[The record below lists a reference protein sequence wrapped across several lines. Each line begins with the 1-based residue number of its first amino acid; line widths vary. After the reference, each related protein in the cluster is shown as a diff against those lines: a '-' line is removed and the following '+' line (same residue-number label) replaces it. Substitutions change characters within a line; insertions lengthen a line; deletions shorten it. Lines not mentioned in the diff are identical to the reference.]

1 MKVEILYRPSYSVAK
16 VSLDVNE
23 EIQVEGGA
31 MVGMSPDI
39 QMETHARGG
48 ILKSLSRA
56 VLGGESF
63 FINTYTA
70 KKEGDEI
77 LLAPALPGDVA
88 ILEMHNQTLLVQ
100 SGAYIASSDGVNVDT
115 KWTGAKTFFG
125 KEGAIMLKISGTGT
139 LIISSYGAIHPMT
152 LAAGEKYVVDTGHLV
167 SFNESVDYHIKKVA
181 GWKSTLLSGE
191 GLVAELTGPGN
202 INIQSRSQQAFL
214 SWLIPQLPTQTTY
227 VSSGK

>member
-1 MKVEILYRPSYSVAK
+1 MQVEILYRPSYSVAK

-31 MVGMSPDI
+31 MVGMSPNM

-56 VLGGESF
+56 VLGSESF

-70 KKEGDEI
+70 EKQGDEI

-88 ILEMHNQTLLVQ
+88 VLEMRNQTLLVQ
-100 SGAYIASSDGVNVDT
+100 SGAYIASSEGVDVNT

-152 LAAGEKYVVDTGHLV
+152 LASGEKYVVDTGHLV
-167 SFNESVDYHIKKVA
+167 SFDESVDYHIKKVA

-191 GLVAELTGPGN
+191 GLVAELTGPGK

-214 SWLIPQLPTQTTY
+214 GWLIPQLPTQTTY
-227 VSSGK
+227 VSSNK